1 MISWATVEYSSS
13 LEPEII
19 LKIPLLKA
27 YMLTKKAITI
37 FLSLSSW
44 SFQHFYFSE
53 PVR

>member
-37 FLSLSSW
+37 FLSFLPHGASKASLSQSM
-44 SFQHFYFSE
+44 
-53 PVR
+53 